1 MNRYIRHISTM
12 LAAVAMT
19 ATLGSCSTED
29 IDAPR
34 HEESYTPGTQLVIN
48 LAVPQAMETASASD
62 SRAGEPEMAPT
73 AAEGKINS
81 LRLIAF
87 STNGTPVINRGLL
100 IPEEMPVNPDKT
112 AIYEI
117 KDIKPGDY
125 RIYLVA
131 NLENYVTSVKTEAEL
146 KQVIVNMEGQNELR
160 AGNLPMVYEP
170 AGTVTIPSSATTNP
184 AVALL
189 SLKFACVKVKYDLLF
204 DKDWNSDIFGNNGM
218 VINDVTASNVAKSAY
233 LVTNKTQHAATR
245 DGVSGNGSHYDDYA
259 EVPSNANVTG
269 KNVVTVLG
277 NKVSRPS
284 APTDKWA
291 YEGVI
296 YLPERYA
303 ADKQTTLNISAT
315 VTDPSGADGTVRSRY
330 TIPLGGYDGDED
342 CKELPRGTYYEVIA
356 KIKTLGDAELD
367 ATIVTKDW
375 MEELLPVDMVHTF
388 LTLSKDAASV
398 KSLEDDVISYDTDGR
413 GSIGFECESLLPV
426 SGSNRNPAVIAEFNT
441 QAKTITFRVNPAI
454 DITTLPE
461 DQQVGTADCYITA
474 GNIRKLIRVDYD
486 IKPFFTITPLA
497 VKIQWNT
504 EYEGLM
510 NTKIYEYT
518 TNLNGI
524 RITTLGNRNSIKIS
538 KNRNGGTSS
547 ATDQVANS
555 NISLSFESGSTY
567 SKGRI
572 LVKALK
578 DPGTTTVHYFGAY
591 PEATGYDN
599 LKQDLQV
606 TVMPPL
612 GDYHIYFRAINDY
625 QKYNGGQS
633 VSTFLN
639 GVSPFEVNNN
649 WPTEDYNSYTS
660 NSITSENWNDWW
672 NTPEHHGIYNANHR
686 IYIYTQIGETTSSSR
701 PKEVWHFNHGYNDW
715 YDENSERPTIMTGDN
730 VNPGWYHYKIGYG
743 WKDWTDGTKEPEP
756 GKTLMIFHAH
766 QYQEGNEP
774 QGFELHRASHH
785 NDPGIPLFDY
795 EDREGWILY
804 DPTAE
809 PYYRIYDDK
818 PYIEDV
824 TFTIYSTEKV
834 TGWWNKYGVATNVTA
849 IDNPNAPQ
857 WTMSYNM
864 KSADY
869 GPSIIS
875 NGKTYYASKI
885 KLKCAHGDYEK
896 AIKLDG
902 LTSSGTPMSYAPAI
916 PSGYVRVYYRSDQW
930 GNDVPKIYVYSG
942 SDKNAE
948 WGDTPSMTLERVSGG
963 KKYYYY
969 DVRPS
974 LAYGNVIFQ
983 TADRKGQDPA
993 SGGYQLSNQNM
1004 IYKGANQW
1012 TSQSP
1017 SALPTPDNDTTS
1029 GVILFGGRSFESYGH
1044 VGTYENG
1051 VWKGGRP

>member
-131 NLENYVTSVKTEAEL
+131 NLENYVTSVKTEDEL

-218 VINDVTASNVAKSAY
+218 VINDVTVSNVAKSAY

-259 EVPSNANVTG
+259 EVPTNANVTG

-426 SGSNRNPAVIAEFNT
+426 SGSNRNPAVIAEVNT
-441 QAKTITFRVNPAI
+441 QAQTITFRVNPAI
-454 DITTLPE
+454 DITKLPE

-486 IKPFFTITPLA
+486 IKPFFEITPVAL
-497 VKIQWNT
+497 KIQWTSPATDPLNTKVFKFRTNLGGIDLVDTNNESTTILDANISSRQHVVSNSRITISANPNASEGDITVHLDVDPVTTTLHYFTAYPRKGMAGT
-504 EYEGLM
+504 EYSRE
-510 NTKIYEYT
+510 
-518 TNLNGI
+518 
-524 RITTLGNRNSIKIS
+524 
-538 KNRNGGTSS
+538 
-547 ATDQVANS
+547 
-555 NISLSFESGSTY
+555 
-567 SKGRI
+567 
-572 LVKALK
+572 
-578 DPGTTTVHYFGAY
+578 
-591 PEATGYDN
+591 N
-599 LKQDLQV
+599 LKIRLQV
-606 TVMPPL
+606 TTMPPL
-612 GDYHIYFRAINDY
+612 GDYRIYFRAINDY
-625 QKYNGGQS
+625 HHYNGGS
-633 VSTFLN
+633 SSNKFLD
-639 GVSPFEVNNN
+639 NNYN
-649 WPTEDYNSYTS
+649 KWPTEDYAVGSGTS
-660 NSITSENWNDWW
+660 ANWNDWW
-672 NTPEHHGIYNANHR
+672 KDDTYNNIYNDNHK
-686 IYIYTQIGETTSSSR
+686 IYIYTQIGETTGTSTNA
-701 PKEVWHFNHGYNDW
+701 PVWGYSPGYGGGEYQHNGRTIKPSMIGDATNRGW
-715 YDENSERPTIMTGDN
+715 YYYDLNVNENQHWRSNGATGDRKPK
-730 VNPGWYHYKIGYG
+730 PG
-743 WKDWTDGTKEPEP
+743 E
-756 GKTLMIFHAH
+756 TLMLFYSGYDI
-766 QYQEGNEP
+766 G
-774 QGFELHRASHH
+774 QGYTLHRAAHH
-785 NDPGIPLFDY
+785 LDPGIPLFDY
-795 EDREGWILY
+795 EDREGWIIY
-804 DPTAE
+804 DPTSE

-818 PYIEDV
+818 PYVEDV
-824 TFTIYSTEKV
+824 EYYVYSKEKI
-834 TGWWNKYGVATNVTA
+834 TAWWNKYGVASN
-849 IDNPNAPQ
+849 DNSITGTPAQ
-857 WTMSYNM
+857 FTIQYDIQS
-864 KSADY
+864 SDY
-869 GPSIIS
+869 RQV
-875 NGKTYYASKI
+875 NGWYKTKI
-885 KLKCAHGDYEK
+885 KLKASNGDYEK
-896 AIKLDG
+896 AIKLTG
-902 LTSSGTPMSYAPAI
+902 LTAGSSTPQTKQY
-916 PSGYVRVYYRSDQW
+916 VYYCANGSNPYNPPYIYLYNSDSDKLSDWSSTPAMDYWKTENGIRWYRYEIPARFANGHVIFKRQSY
-930 GNDVPKIYVYSG
+930 NVSG
-942 SDKNAE
+942 SGNQTGTRDLEGKSWVNY
-948 WGDTPSMTLERVSGG
+948 GDNEGYWALYGSQPSVGG
-963 KKYYYY
+963 
-969 DVRPS
+969 
-974 LAYGNVIFQ
+974 
-983 TADRKGQDPA
+983 
-993 SGGYQLSNQNM
+993 
-1004 IYKGANQW
+1004 
-1012 TSQSP
+1012 
-1017 SALPTPDNDTTS
+1017 S
-1029 GVILFGGRSFESYGH
+1029 GVILFGGRSFANKGH
-1044 VGTYENG
+1044 VGTYDNG
-1051 VWKGGRP
+1051 VWTAGAPAGITHTNF

>member
-12 LAAVAMT
+12 LATVAMT
-19 ATLGSCSTED
+19 AMLGSCSTED

-48 LAVPQAMETASASD
+48 LAVPQTMETVSASD

-131 NLENYVTSVKTEAEL
+131 NLENYVTSVKTEDEL

-204 DKDWNSDIFGNNGM
+204 DKNWNSDIFGNNGM
-218 VINDVTASNVAKSAY
+218 VINDVTVSNVAKSAY
-233 LVTNKTQHAATR
+233 LVTDKTRHAATR

-284 APTDKWA
+284 TPTDKWA

-413 GSIGFECESLLPV
+413 GSIGFKCESLLPV
-426 SGSNRNPAVIAEFNT
+426 SGANRNPAVIAEFNT

-555 NISLSFESGSTY
+555 NISLSFERGSTY

-572 LVKALK
+572 LVSALK
-578 DPGTTTVHYFGAY
+578 HPGTTTVHYFGAY

-612 GDYHIYFRAINDY
+612 GDYRIYFRAINDY
-625 QKYNGGQS
+625 IHYNGGT
-633 VSTFLN
+633 STSEFLY
-639 GVSPFEVNNN
+639 GDYTR
-649 WPTEDYNSYTS
+649 WPTEDYNSYSS
-660 NSITSENWNDWW
+660 NDIQSNNWNDWW
-672 NTPEHHGIYNANHR
+672 HDDTHKGIYNADHR
-686 IYIYTQIGETTSSSR
+686 IYIYTQMGETLGTTT
-701 PKEVWHFNHGYNDW
+701 PNVWKFTGDYG
-715 YDENSERPTIMTGDN
+715 SETYMTGDN
-730 VNPGWYHYKIGYG
+730 TNPGWYYFDLNQNKTATLNGE
-743 WKDWTDGTKEPEP
+743 TKTPEP
-756 GKTLMIFHAH
+756 GKTLMIFYALKNGG
-766 QYQEGNEP
+766 YGYEP
-774 QGFELHRASHH
+774 HRASHH
-785 NDPGIPLFDY
+785 LDPGISLFDY
-795 EDREGWILY
+795 EDREGWVLY

-818 PYIEDV
+818 PYMEDV
-824 TFTIYSTEKV
+824 TFTVYSTQKV
-834 TGWWNKYGVATNVTA
+834 TGWWHTYGVAENNVSFN
-849 IDNPNAPQ
+849 NPQQ
-857 WTMSYNM
+857 WTIKYDLRPNDWSTTT
-864 KSADY
+864 
-869 GPSIIS
+869 I
-875 NGKTYYASKI
+875 NGKTYYVSKI

-896 AIKLDG
+896 AIKLTG
-902 LTSSGTPMSYAPAI
+902 LTPGATTPTVQQRAYYARVKNKA
-916 PSGYVRVYYRSDQW
+916 GYDNPRIYIYNSDE
-930 GNDVPKIYVYSG
+930 
-942 SDKNAE
+942 DKLTD
-948 WGDTPSMTLERVSGG
+948 WLSTPLMTKE
-963 KKYYYY
+963 KTENNIDYYYY
-969 DVRPS
+969 DIPARY
-974 LAYGNVIFQ
+974 ANGYVIFQ
-983 TADRKGQDPA
+983 NNNRDQQHT
-993 SGGYQLSNQNM
+993 SGGMHL
-1004 IYKGANQW
+1004 ANHTKLTYSDNNSYWEDYGTQP
-1012 TSQSP
+1012 SQGG
-1017 SALPTPDNDTTS
+1017 S